1 MILFIDKYSGAC
13 YVHIIEQAAGEKTMT
28 ATRPSNLIMA
38 SFIAAAA
45 LIFAVAAAPVL
56 HTAALMVA

>member
-1 MILFIDKYSGAC
+1 
-13 YVHIIEQAAGEKTMT
+13 MT

-38 SFIAAAA
+38 SFIAVAS
-45 LIFAVAAAPVL
+45 LIFAIAAAPVL

>member
-1 MILFIDKYSGAC
+1 
-13 YVHIIEQAAGEKTMT
+13 MT

-45 LIFAVAAAPVL
+45 LIFAFAAAPVL